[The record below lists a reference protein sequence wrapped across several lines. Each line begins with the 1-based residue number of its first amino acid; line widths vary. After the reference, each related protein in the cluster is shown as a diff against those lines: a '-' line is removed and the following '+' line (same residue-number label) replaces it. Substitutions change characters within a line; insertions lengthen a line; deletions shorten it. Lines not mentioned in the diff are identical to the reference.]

1 MKKYVGIL
9 LIAFLL
15 CFVKHNIFAQASW
28 KHFYGYPQEKSLAY
42 DFVETYDKGYM
53 IGGMIYSDSQYE
65 SGWIVKTDING
76 NKLYE
81 KKIGD
86 GSELSSTFCFDKT
99 SDGGFIIGGW
109 YNTSDNYLDAYAM
122 KFNACG
128 EKEWCTMIPSP
139 EGSQSSI
146 DGGIHEVLGG
156 GVYSAPY
163 HLQPG

>member
-1 MKKYVGIL
+1 MKKYRRT
-9 LIAFLL
+9 FL
-15 CFVKHNIFAQASW
+15 FVFLFSFFLQNIVAQTPW

-42 DFVETYDKGYM
+42 DFAETYDKGYM
-53 IGGMIYSDSQYE
+53 IGGMIYSDTYYE
-65 SGWIVKTDING
+65 TGWIVKTDING

-81 KKIGD
+81 IKIGD

-99 SDGGFIIGGW
+99 SDGGFIVGGY
-109 YNTSDNYLDAYAM
+109 YNTSDNFLDAYAM

-128 EKEWCTMIPSP
+128 EKEWCTIIPSP

-146 DGGIHEVLGG
+146 DRGIHEVPGG

-163 HLQPG
+163 HL